1 MSKKKKIFKKKGRI
15 IKDLTKNIFKILNE
29 DANQSYNYKQ
39 IASKIGI
46 SDTDGK
52 TQILKKLAELTATK
66 KIKETDR
73 GKFTINQDRKYHIG
87 TLDLTTNG
95 NGYFICDD
103 FENDIF
109 IPSINLN
116 KALHKDTVKV
126 YTYNKRGS
134 KKLEADVVEVLERA
148 KTEFVGVLQLNK
160 NFGFVIPDDNKM
172 YADLFVSQ
180 NKINGAEDGDKVV
193 ATLTDWPSN
202 SKNPFGKITQVLG
215 KPGDHNTE
223 MHSILVEYGLPY
235 EFPKEVEAEAENLPI
250 EITKEEIAKRRD
262 MRNDLTFT
270 IDPKD
275 AKDFDDALSFT
286 KLENGNYEIG
296 IHIADVSHYL
306 QEKTILDDEAYD
318 RATSVYLVDR
328 VVPMLPEM
336 LSNGV
341 CSLRPNEE
349 KLTFSAVFEINEK
362 AQVIKEWFGRTVTY
376 SDQRF
381 AYEEAQYL
389 IEQNQDERN
398 KKQDNSETVIPN
410 EERGGIS
417 YLKCTIPAD
426 ISITDIEYTVT
437 KEIVEATLKLDELAK
452 KMRKKRMQAGA
463 ISFDRVE
470 VKFNLDEEA
479 NPVGVFFKEAKDAN
493 KLIEEF
499 MLLANRKVAEF
510 IGQEKG
516 KPSKKTFIY
525 RVHDEPNIDKLNA
538 LQGIV
543 SKFGYSLNT
552 ETKETISQSLNKLL
566 SDVHGKAESNMV
578 ETLAIRTMS
587 KAEYTT
593 QNIGHYGLAFDYY
606 SHFTSPIR
614 RYPDV
619 MTHRLLQYYLDGG
632 KSPKAEIYEEKCKH
646 SSQMEELA
654 SKAERDS
661 IKYMQVK
668 YMQDHKDMEF
678 EGVISGVTE
687 WGIYVEIK
695 ENKCEGMVRIR
706 DIKSDYFIFDEKQ
719 YAIIGQSTKQ
729 IYQLGDDVVVKVKK
743 TDLERKHLDFTLIE
757 E

>member
-1 MSKKKKIFKKKGRI
+1 M
-15 IKDLTKNIFKILNE
+15 
-29 DANQSYNYKQ
+29 
-39 IASKIGI
+39 
-46 SDTDGK
+46 
-52 TQILKKLAELTATK
+52 
-66 KIKETDR
+66 
-73 GKFTINQDRKYHIG
+73 
-87 TLDLTTNG
+87 
-95 NGYFICDD
+95 
-103 FENDIF
+103 
-109 IPSINLN
+109 
-116 KALHKDTVKV
+116 V
-126 YTYNKRGS
+126 
-134 KKLEADVVEVLERA
+134 
-148 KTEFVGVLQLNK
+148 
-160 NFGFVIPDDNKM
+160 
-172 YADLFVSQ
+172 
-180 NKINGAEDGDKVV
+180 
-193 ATLTDWPSN
+193 TLTDWPSN

-223 MHSILVEYGLPY
+223 IHSILVEYGLPY
-235 EFPKEVEAEAENLPI
+235 EFPAEIEEEAGNLPI
-250 EITKEEIAKRRD
+250 EITKKEIAKRRD
-262 MRNDLTFT
+262 MRSDLTFT

-306 QEKTILDDEAYD
+306 QEKTKLDDEAYN

-362 AQVIKEWFGRTVTY
+362 AQVVNKWFGRTVTY

-381 AYEEAQYL
+381 AYEEAQSI
-389 IEQNQDERN
+389 IEN
-398 KKQDNSETVIPN
+398 
-410 EERGGIS
+410 
-417 YLKCTIPAD
+417 CTLSAIKEYTMPID
-426 ISITDIEYTVT
+426 ISIIDKEYNVT

-452 KMRKKRMQAGA
+452 KMRKKRMKAGA

-470 VKFNLDEEA
+470 VKFNLDEDA
-479 NPVGVFFKEAKDAN
+479 NPIGVFFKEAKDAN

-516 KPSKKTFIY
+516 KPSKNTFIY

-543 SKFGYSLNT
+543 SKFGYSLQT
-552 ETKETISQSLNKLL
+552 DSKEVISQSLNKLL

-619 MTHRLLQYYLDGG
+619 MTHRLLQHYLDGG
-632 KSPKAEIYEEKCKH
+632 NSPSAAIYEEKCKH
-646 SSQMEELA
+646 SSEMEYLA
-654 SKAERDS
+654 SRAERDS

-668 YMQDHKDMEF
+668 YMQDHKNQEF

-719 YAIIGQSTKQ
+719 YAIVGQSTKQ
-729 IYQLGDDVVVKVKK
+729 LYQLGDTVVIKVKK
-743 TDLERKHLDFTLIE
+743 TDLERKHLDFSLIE
-757 E
+757 D